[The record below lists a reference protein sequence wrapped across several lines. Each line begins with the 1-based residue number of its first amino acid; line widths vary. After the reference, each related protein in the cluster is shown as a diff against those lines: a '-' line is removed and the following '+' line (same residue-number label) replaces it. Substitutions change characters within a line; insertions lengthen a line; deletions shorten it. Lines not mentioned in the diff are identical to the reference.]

1 MKKLWVVAGLV
12 FGLGLM
18 APRVQ
23 AAEFIVP
30 SPSQNGTISVSGEGH
45 RNLYVAGGSVNV
57 SSNITGDLFA
67 AGGKILITGNVE
79 QDLVIGGGSVTV
91 NGNVGGD
98 VRIGGGDVTITGQIA
113 GDVLVGGGGVTLA
126 STSRVGGDLIAG
138 AGDLTVEAPVAGQVR
153 IGGGVIYINSAI
165 SGNVWV
171 QSDEELRFGPKAV
184 ITNPVTH
191 KGFNEAITEEGAQ
204 ISKIDFSQV
213 ERRQGQAMVGIL
225 TGAFVIK
232 LLALILAAWLLI
244 HFLPRRVRI
253 VVEGVRQKPW
263 MSLGLGFL
271 GMIAFPVGIII
282 LLLTFVGYYVAFIA
296 LAWFILA
303 MLVTCLLSA
312 IVVGAFVEKL
322 LMKRSE
328 LKIDWQAVVIGVVI
342 SAVLCLIPV
351 IGGLIMMVVAFM
363 TFGSLLRMAG
373 HQINLERQ
381 ADSQS

>member
-1 MKKLWVVAGLV
+1 MNKLWVVAGLV
-12 FGLGLM
+12 LALGLM

-23 AAEFIVP
+23 AAEFIAPVP
-30 SPSQNGTISVSGEGH
+30 GQNGAVSVSGEGH
-45 RNLYVAGGSVNV
+45 RNVYAASASVNV
-57 SSNITGDLFA
+57 SSNVSGDLYA
-67 AGGKILITGNVE
+67 AGGKILITGNIE
-79 QDLVIGGGSVTV
+79 QDLVVGGGSVTI

-98 VRIGGGDVTITGQIA
+98 VRIGGGDVTITGQVA
-113 GDVLVGGGGVTLA
+113 GDVLVAGGSVTLA
-126 STSRVGGDLIAG
+126 STSSVGGDLIAG
-138 AGDLTVEAPVAGQVR
+138 AGDIVLEAPVAGKAR
-153 IGGGVIYINSAI
+153 IGAGTAFINSTI
-165 SGNVWV
+165 VGDVWI
-171 QSDEELRFGPKAV
+171 QSDEELRFGSKAV
-184 ITNPVTH
+184 IAKPVTH
-191 KGFNEAITEEGAQ
+191 KGFKESVSEEGAQ
-204 ISKIDFSQV
+204 VSKIDFSQV

-263 MSLGLGFL
+263 MSLGIGFL

-282 LLLTFVGYYVAFIA
+282 LLLTFIGYYVAFIA
-296 LAWFILA
+296 LVWFVLA
-303 MLVTCLLSA
+303 MLATCLVSA

-322 LMKRSE
+322 LMKRAE

-351 IGGLIMMVVAFM
+351 IGGLIMMIIALM